1 MNRLKDGTEG
11 TLTLVGYWEVR
22 YFYLRPIYGLLK
34 CKVNANEFHKSK
46 TKNYF
51 FFILV
56 HQ

>member
-22 YFYLRPIYGLLK
+22 YFYLRSIYGLLK
-34 CKVNANEFHKSK
+34 CNTYGFDESE
-46 TKNYF
+46 TRNYF
-51 FFILV
+51 FFTIV